1 MSAAVTRRLPQIRS
15 LGLSAGVAVAATAVF
30 LLVSRA
36 LIDDA
41 YITMAYA
48 RNLAFHLHWG
58 MIADEAANSAT
69 SPLNVILLGAITV
82 VVRDGVVA
90 VGVLF
95 VGATVLA
102 AHWLAELAADTGL
115 PRALPVVA
123 MGTLLVNP
131 LLLSTVGLE
140 PYLTAALLAGLLR
153 YGVARRSVAFGV
165 VAGLCVLARP
175 DTAVVV
181 VVVALVLRPAW
192 LRAIGA
198 ALAVTLPWYVFSW
211 FALGS
216 ALPDTLVMKVGE
228 VWSSAHEFWNGPL
241 LYLTIFPVATALAFL
256 PVLAGLAALVGLLVV
271 RPRQPW
277 ARAAVAAG
285 LGAVGHYGAYCLLH
299 TAPYHWYY
307 APLIIGTTFCAA
319 IVAVR
324 SRWAVVA
331 AAGLACAAL
340 VVDLQHGVPWTR
352 AAISTNWATAA
363 EYERM
368 GANLRPLVGTAA
380 VESPGEIGTLAY
392 YCDCTIVDAFS
403 DRGHVIA
410 AIEAREQAGGLGA
423 ALLRLNYLHLD
434 RAQAPRPVEFRLRY
448 EAHEPPAGPD
458 QWPVDHW
465 VDGRG
470 RIVLQR

>member
-1 MSAAVTRRLPQIRS
+1 MTTAVTRRPPRTLALP
-15 LGLSAGVAVAATAVF
+15 AGVAVAATAAY
-30 LLVSRA
+30 LLVHRA

-69 SPLNVILLGAITV
+69 SPLNVIALGVITA

-95 VGATVLA
+95 VGSAVLA

-115 PRALPVVA
+115 SRALPAVA
-123 MGTLLVNP
+123 VGSLLVNP

-153 YGVARRSVAFGV
+153 YGVARRPVAFGV
-165 VAGLCVLARP
+165 LAGLCVLARP
-175 DTAVVV
+175 DTAAVV
-181 VVVALVLRPAW
+181 VVVALVLRPVW

-198 ALAVTLPWYVFSW
+198 ALAVTLPWYVLSW

-216 ALPDTLVMKVGE
+216 ALPDTLLMKANDAWDMFG
-228 VWSSAHEFWNGPL
+228 FWNGPL
-241 LYLTIFPVATALAFL
+241 LYLLKFPAATVLAFL

-271 RPRQPW
+271 RPREVW
-277 ARAAVAAG
+277 ARAATAAG

-307 APLIIGTTFCAA
+307 APLVVGTTLCAA

-324 SRWAVVA
+324 ARWAVVVA
-331 AAGLACAAL
+331 AVMACAAL

-368 GANLRPLVGTAA
+368 GTDLRGIVGPAA

-403 DRGHVIA
+403 DRGRVIA
-410 AIEAREQAGGLGA
+410 AIEAREQAGGLGG

-434 RAQAPRPVEFRLRY
+434 RDQAPRPVDYRLRY
-448 EAHEPPAGPD
+448 EAHEKPTAPD

-465 VDGRG
+465 VDGPG

>member
-15 LGLSAGVAVAATAVF
+15 LGLPAGVAVAATAVF

-69 SPLNVILLGAITV
+69 SPLNVIALGAITV

-115 PRALPVVA
+115 HRALPVVA
-123 MGTLLVNP
+123 VGTLLVNP

-165 VAGLCVLARP
+165 LAGLCVLARP

-211 FALGS
+211 FVLGS
-216 ALPDTLVMKVGE
+216 ALPDTLVMKSGDA
-228 VWSSAHEFWNGPL
+228 WDAFGFWNGPL
-241 LYLTIFPVATALAFL
+241 LYLLKFPAAAALSFL

-271 RPRQPW
+271 RPREPW

-324 SRWAVVA
+324 RRWAVVA

-368 GANLRPLVGTAA
+368 GTDLRPLVGTAA

-403 DRGHVIA
+403 DRGRVIA

-434 RAQAPRPVEFRLRY
+434 RGQAPRPVEYRLRY
-448 EAHEPPAGPD
+448 EAHKPPAGPD

>member
-1 MSAAVTRRLPQIRS
+1 MSTAVTRRLPQIRS
-15 LGLSAGVAVAATAVF
+15 LGLTAGVAVAATAVF

-69 SPLNVILLGAITV
+69 SPLNVIALGAITA

-102 AHWLAELAADTGL
+102 AHWLAALAADTGL
-115 PRALPVVA
+115 NNKALPVVA
-123 MGTLLVNP
+123 VGTLLVNP

-153 YGVARRSVAFGV
+153 YGVARRPVAFGV
-165 VAGLCVLARP
+165 LAGLCVLARP

-181 VVVALVLRPAW
+181 VVVALVLRPGW

-211 FALGS
+211 FVLGS
-216 ALPDTLVMKVGE
+216 ALPDTLVMKSGDA
-228 VWSSAHEFWNGPL
+228 WDAFGFWNGPL
-241 LYLTIFPVATALAFL
+241 LYLLKFPGAAALSFL

-271 RPRQPW
+271 RPREPW

-307 APLIIGTTFCAA
+307 APLVIGTTFCAA

-324 SRWAVVA
+324 RRWAVVA

-368 GANLRPLVGTAA
+368 GTDLRPLVGTAA

-403 DRGHVIA
+403 DRGRIIP
-410 AIEAREQAGGLGA
+410 AIEARERAGGLGS

-434 RAQAPRPVEFRLRY
+434 RDQAPRPVEYRLRY
-448 EAHEPPAGPD
+448 EAHKPPTGSE
-458 QWPVDHW
+458 QWRVDHW
-465 VDGRG
+465 VDGPG
-470 RIVLQR
+470 RIVLER

>member
-1 MSAAVTRRLPQIRS
+1 MSTAVHRRPPDTRN
-15 LGLSAGVAVAATAVF
+15 LGLTAGVAIAATAVF
-30 LLVSRA
+30 LLVSRS

-58 MIADEAANSAT
+58 LIADETANSAT
-69 SPLNVILLGAITV
+69 SPLNVIALGAITA

-95 VGATVLA
+95 VGSAVLA
-102 AHWLAELAADTGL
+102 ARWLAELAADTGL
-115 PRALPVVA
+115 SRALPVVA
-123 MGTLLVNP
+123 VGSLLVNP

-140 PYLTAALLAGLLR
+140 PYFTAALWAGLLR
-153 YGVARRSVAFGV
+153 YGVARRPVAFGV

-175 DTAVVV
+175 DMAVVV
-181 VVVALVLRPAW
+181 VVVALVLRPGWA
-192 LRAIGA
+192 RAIGA
-198 ALAVTLPWYVFSW
+198 ALAVTLPWYAFSW

-216 ALPDTLVMKVGE
+216 ALPDTLLMKANDAWDVFG
-228 VWSSAHEFWNGPL
+228 FWNGPL
-241 LYLTIFPVATALAFL
+241 LYLLEFPAAAALAFL
-256 PVLAGLAALVGLLVV
+256 PVLVGLAALVGLLVV
-271 RPRQPW
+271 RPRAAW

-285 LGAVGHYGAYCLLH
+285 LGAVGHYGAYSLLH

-307 APLIIGTTFCAA
+307 APLIVGTTLCAA

-324 SRWAVVA
+324 ARWAVVA

-363 EYERM
+363 EHERM
-368 GANLRPLVGTAA
+368 GTDLRRIVGPAA

-403 DRGHVIA
+403 DRGRILG
-410 AIEAREQAGGLGA
+410 AIEAREQAPGLGA
-423 ALLRLNYLHLD
+423 ALVRLNYLHLD
-434 RAQAPRPVEFRLRY
+434 RDQPPRPVEYRLRY
-448 EAHEPPAGPD
+448 EAHKPPSAPE

-465 VDGRG
+465 VDGPG